1 MLRVAVKAAE
11 PLGDE
16 GYEPYTQSLLMVG
29 YAGGILNRFD
39 EAEAALDRCLEVYEA
54 HGDMVG
60 IGGVLQNRALTS
72 FLTNRIDRVLTDY
85 KRIIQIAREYGFVMS
100 ESLALRDLG
109 EVYFTIGQP
118 EEAEPYTR
126 RAIDLFKRTVG
137 EGSRAESCEA
147 LLVRLKWY
155 AGDAEAAGELLRALV
170 ARQTEADASGRAS
183 GLLLTERLVVDGV
196 GLGLRGAADAEFDAL
211 IAKGRE
217 LSMQAQDIVELMEM
231 KALSALRGGRRD
243 DGIRLLEEALAEA
256 DRNAKAGV
264 GPRAAAARTRDRGGA
279 AGRAARLRPR
289 PRHELTA
296 ELDDPGHGR
305 PPEGLAY
312 KGPDLVKPRA

>member
-1 MLRVAVKAAE
+1 MAQARSLLRAEKVPEALEMLRIAVKAAE

-72 FLTNRIDRVLTDY
+72 FLTNRIDRVLTDF
-85 KRIIQIAREYGFVMS
+85 KRIIQIAREYGFPMS
-100 ESLALRDLG
+100 ESFALRDLG

-126 RAIDLFKRTVG
+126 RAIDVFKRTVG
-137 EGSRAESCEA
+137 EGSRSESCEA

-155 AGDAEAAGELLRALV
+155 AGDADAAGELLRALV
-170 ARQTEADASGRAS
+170 ARQTEAEASGRAS
-183 GLLLTERLVVDGV
+183 GLLLTVERLVVDGV
-196 GLGLRGAADAEFDAL
+196 GLALGGAADAEFDAL
-211 IAKGRE
+211 IAKGRA

-231 KALSALRGGRRD
+231 KALSALRDGRRD

-256 DRNAKAGV
+256 ARNAKLV
-264 GPRAAAARTRDRGGA
+264 SDRVRRQLERATALAPLAAQ
-279 AGRAARLRPR
+279 RA
-289 PRHELTA
+289 
-296 ELDDPGHGR
+296 
-305 PPEGLAY
+305 
-312 KGPDLVKPRA
+312 